1 SWAPRT
7 LQMPSPAAIRW
18 AVCQKSPANS
28 GDFFFCFALD
38 RNGRLV
44 GPLQILTSD
53 ECLLPLSGHAVA
65 VQVMALDQQ
74 PYRGLAH
81 AVFLSSLGHRD
92 VVLSDRE
99 FVVPYHRVCDS
110 SGMSAHHVDTSSLQC
125 TDPM

>member
-1 SWAPRT
+1 
-7 LQMPSPAAIRW
+7 MPSPAAIRW

-53 ECLLPLSGHAVA
+53 ECVLPLSGHAVA

-81 AVFLSSLGHRD
+81 AAFLRSLGHRG
-92 VVLSDRE
+92 VVLSVRE
-99 FVVPYHRVCDS
+99 SVVPSQGVCGA
-110 SGMSAHHVDTSSLQC
+110 SGMSPPHVETS
-125 TDPM
+125 